1 MYDTTLSDII
11 SMLIDHP
18 QRLLWINTGEK
29 YVAYINIESIPLFEE
44 LVNRINP
51 LNLFEL
57 NKSKKEI

>member
-1 MYDTTLSDII
+1 MKTTLSDII

-18 QRLLWINTGEK
+18 QRLLWINTQMT
-29 YVAYINIESIPLFEE
+29 VSYINIESILFGE

-57 NKSKKEI
+57 NKDKN